1 MTSKTF
7 KYITSLLLLLALIVI
22 PGACSNNDFVETPT
36 IDGGAKD
43 GYVKLEFT
51 LPDYG
56 LPNPTITRAM
66 SPKAESAIDPE
77 QLSVIVF
84 DSNQKF
90 LYQALVLPKSL
101 QQNEA
106 DPKKAT
112 VTIKLA
118 KTTEDNKIVNLVV
131 VANHAV
137 DMDNLEQGVT
147 LISDFVKG
155 LDYSM
160 LQDANSTG
168 KWNASSTNSRV
179 FPMYG
184 KVNLKDGVTENMG
197 SIELPMFRALARL
210 DIGVNFNIDASAES
224 GPYTEQAE
232 GLEYFELIDVRV
244 YHTHDKGY
252 VTPLQEEFHLKPSVY
267 PIERR
272 KSDQPLHYEL
282 GTENRNALVREI
294 YVPEA
299 YAPLNQSFEP
309 TTPNDT
315 IHSIVIGGSF
325 KNGKT
330 SYYKLDF
337 AQDGVDRKRT
347 YMPILRNHRYLFNI
361 MSVNSP
367 GFDTP
372 EEALKSTSTANLTYQ
387 LVVWDE
393 TIHEMHVNGQHYFG
407 LDNRE
412 INFRP
417 RLNMEPTP
425 RTIKYQT
432 NYPLLQGSDPLD
444 LIWDNPES
452 EDTPSISENFIA
464 TWNPSDHSI
473 DIEVRNDNVTNKVI
487 TEYLHVKFRNFDL
500 KVKVNQDFL
509 DFTYTLDCSSV
520 LTHGTY
526 NWGEKLRP
534 EDHYIEL
541 AIDASNSNMIG
552 LKYNIYTEPI
562 NGISFSATGTFTK
575 LREDKIKLKG
585 QGTLTRDVPDDES
598 DFFSVMIRSNSSS
611 ESYCEATVTASK
623 PLITL
628 GTSGYHNARGYN
640 LALEQYAP
648 NWVIKAKSNFGPN
661 DDSRVK
667 IEGFDIINMI
677 KGGGSPA
684 SNSLDTDITNKWLTG
699 ERNNGDI
706 LDILHI
712 AYHTN
717 PTTKEFEQIKTYL
730 KNGGVGIFLLDDAA
744 RVNSFLTAFFGSK
757 GYNRDTNIANIIPF
771 VGNPVFK
778 GDIDNETWQE
788 RLNELREDP
797 ILNGPFGDLTEQQWG
812 EDTSTTQGVQLVSQ
826 PGKVTVYST
835 LQNLKKDKNG
845 NPILETPGGSETYAS
860 IFKYESD
867 DYTFIF
873 IGDGGFTS
881 FIELGSTETTNRP
894 FTCDPI
900 TFFPTPKPYQYGF
913 DVYNSAFFSNVLAW
927 AIEKSRS
934 PEMMEKKK
942 KYKEEFLKN
951 SK

>member
-7 KYITSLLLLLALIVI
+7 KYITALLLLLALIVI
-22 PGACSNNDFVETPT
+22 PGACSNNDFVETT
-36 IDGGAKD
+36 IIDGGTKD
-43 GYVKLEFT
+43 GYIKLEFT

-56 LPNPTITRAM
+56 LPNPAATRAM

-131 VANHAV
+131 IANHAV
-137 DMDNLEQGVT
+137 DVDNLEKGVT

-160 LQDANSTG
+160 LQGANSTG
-168 KWNASSTNSRV
+168 KWNASSTNSTV

-197 SIELPMFRALARL
+197 SIDLPMFRALARL

-309 TTPNDT
+309 TIPNDT

-452 EDTPSISENFIA
+452 EDTPNISENFIA

-473 DIEVRNDNVTNKVI
+473 DIKVRNDNVTNKVI

-526 NWGEKLRP
+526 NWGEVLRP

-585 QGTLTRDVPDDES
+585 QGTLTRDVPDDEI

-623 PLITL
+623 PLINLVTT
-628 GTSGYHNARGYN
+628 GWDDIFGYN
-640 LALEQYAP
+640 LTNDQP
-648 NWVIKAKSNFGPN
+648 SNWVIMNKSNFGPD

-667 IEGFDIINMI
+667 IEGFNLINSNENG
-677 KGGGSPA
+677 KAA
-684 SNSLDTDITNKWLTG
+684 SLYFDKPILEKWLTG
-699 ERNNGDI
+699 KGNNGEIADI
-706 LDILHI
+706 FHLPFD
-712 AYHTN
+712 
-717 PTTKEFEQIKTYL
+717 TYL
-730 KNGGVGIFLLDDAA
+730 RGDESKWVKTFLENGGVAILMPDKPGQVRTL
-744 RVNSFLTAFFGSK
+744 FGALFGDNYS
-757 GYNRDTNIANIIPF
+757 YTYHDFAVMPF
-771 VGNPVFK
+771 VGHPK
-778 GDIDNETWQE
+778 LQGGLSKDAWQE
-788 RLNELREDP
+788 KLNTWKEDP
-797 ILNGPFGDLTEQQWG
+797 ILNGPFGDVTEKQWG
-812 EDTSTTQGVQLVSQ
+812 EDASTTNGIKGLPGPGV
-826 PGKVTVYST
+826 VTVYST
-835 LQNLKKDKNG
+835 LQYFNILG
-845 NPILETPGGSETYAS
+845 NIVGDSSYAS
-860 IFKYESD
+860 IFKYEGEG
-867 DYTFIF
+867 YNFIF

-881 FIELGSTETTNRP
+881 QAKDIINSPDANARP
-894 FTCDPI
+894 FGIDENTHFPI
-900 TFFPTPKPYQYGF
+900 PRKYGSHE
-913 DVYNSAFFSNVLAW
+913 VYNSTFFCNALAW

-942 KYKEEFLKN
+942 TYKEEYLKK
-951 SK
+951 SR